1 MSYKIFLL
9 TSVVITLLLL
19 YQLICPNGLTYAVD
33 QLDRYWMVLSGDQH
47 IPPINTNAI
56 GFVGLK
62 FQDDTT
68 RLIYN
73 VNLDNISNVTGVY
86 LYYMEDSNNRT
97 KVLDFMLETRE
108 SNKGFI
114 QVSEK
119 MREGKVT
126 GTICYGGITKEDLD
140 GPLKGKTLSNLRDL
154 MTDGKMYVGVSTKNY
169 HDGEIGGNLFIPID
183 RVFPD
188 MDEFKWS

>member
-9 TSVVITLLLL
+9 TGVVIPLLC
-19 YQLICPNGLTYAVD
+19 QMICLSGSTYAVD

-47 IPPINTNAI
+47 TPAINTNAI
-56 GFVGLK
+56 SFVGLK

-73 VNLDNISNVTGVY
+73 VNLDNINNVTGVY
-86 LYYMEDSNNRT
+86 IYYIDDTNNRT
-97 KVLDFMLETRE
+97 KVLDFVLETRE
-108 SNKGFI
+108 SNIGFI
-114 QVSEK
+114 KVSDK
-119 MREGKVT
+119 IREGEVT
-126 GTICYGGITKEDLD
+126 GTICYGGITKEDLGD
-140 GPLKGKTLSNLRDL
+140 PLKGKALSNLRDL

-169 HDGEIGGNLFIPID
+169 HDGEIGGNLFVPID

-188 MDEFKWS
+188 MNEFKWG

>member
-9 TSVVITLLLL
+9 TGVVISLLC
-19 YQLICPNGLTYAVD
+19 QMICLSGSTYAVD

-47 IPPINTNAI
+47 TPPINTNAI

-73 VNLDNISNVTGVY
+73 VNLDNINNVTGVY
-86 LYYMEDSNNRT
+86 IYYIDDTNNRT
-97 KVLDFMLETRE
+97 KVLDFVLETRE
-108 SNKGFI
+108 SNIGFI
-114 QVSEK
+114 KVSDK
-119 MREGKVT
+119 IREGEVT
-126 GTICYGGITKEDLD
+126 GTICYGGITKEDLGD
-140 GPLKGKTLSNLRDL
+140 PLKGKALSNLRDL

-169 HDGEIGGNLFIPID
+169 HDGEIGGNLFVPID

-188 MDEFKWS
+188 MNEFKWG